1 MLATTY
7 PLYLAGKAQSPNTD
21 LEVRD
26 KHTLGV
32 VARVARADA
41 AMVDRAIGAA
51 YEARGAMR
59 GLAAHERRSILMGI
73 VEGLR
78 ARKDAFAYALSVE
91 AGKPIKASRVEV
103 GRCIETFTIAAEEAT
118 RAMGEVIAMDATR
131 SGDGVR
137 GVARRVP
144 IGACG
149 FITPFNFPLNL
160 VAHKVAPA
168 IAAGCPFVL
177 KPSERTPLSA
187 LLLGELL
194 SESDLPAGAFSIL
207 PCDVEDAGAITGD
220 GRLAMLSFTGSDKVG
235 KELAKR
241 AGMKRVAMELGGNAA
256 CVVDEGVDIEH
267 AAERIVAGGYG
278 YCGQSCI
285 SVQRVIAHESVYGE
299 LRDAIARRVEKLVV
313 GDPKSE
319 DTDMGPMIDE
329 AAAERVESWV
339 DEAVDGGANA
349 VIRGE
354 RDGVMLGATL
364 IEDVPLDA
372 KLEREEVFGPV
383 VTLRAFSE
391 FDEAL
396 ARVNDSRF
404 GLQAGVFTSDIG
416 RAERAWS
423 VLEVGGVVIN
433 GIPSLRVDAMPYGGV
448 KDSGLGREGPAS
460 AIREMTVER
469 LMITRDR
476 S

>member
-7 PLYLAGKAQSPNTD
+7 PLYLSGKAESPNTD
-21 LEVRD
+21 LGVRD
-26 KHTLGV
+26 KHTLEV
-32 VARVARADA
+32 VTRVAKADA
-41 AMVDRAIGAA
+41 GMVDRAITSAFD
-51 YEARGAMR
+51 ARGAMR
-59 GLAAHERRSILMGI
+59 ALSAHERRSILMGI
-73 VEGLR
+73 VESIR
-78 ARKDAFAYALSVE
+78 ARKDEFSHALSVE
-91 AGKPIKASRVEV
+91 AGKPIKASTVEV

-118 RAMGEVIAMDATR
+118 RAGGEEIAMDSTR

-177 KPSERTPLSA
+177 KPSDKTPVSA

-194 SESDLPAGAFSIL
+194 SESGLPEGAFSIL
-207 PCDVEDAGAITGD
+207 PVDVEDAGAITSD

-267 AAERIVAGGYG
+267 VAERIVAGGYG

-299 LRDAIARRVEKLVV
+299 LRDAIARRVQTLVV
-313 GDPKSE
+313 GDPKRE
-319 DTDMGPMIDE
+319 ETDMGPMIDE
-329 AAAERVESWV
+329 DAAKRVESWV
-339 DEAVDGGANA
+339 DEAVEGGANA
-349 VIRGE
+349 VIRGA
-354 RDGVMLGATL
+354 RDGVMLGPTL
-364 IEDVPLDA
+364 IENVPLDT

-383 VTLRAFSE
+383 VTLRSFSE

-404 GLQAGVFTSDIG
+404 GLQAGVFTNDIA

-433 GIPSLRVDAMPYGGV
+433 DIPSFRVDAMPYGGV

-469 LMITRDR
+469 LLITRDR